1 MNAEIN
7 SGFLLSGTARVFE
20 NVVTYRLKDTKNN
33 ILAQGNLIAAAP
45 DIGQFGPFE
54 TNVSYSAPV
63 TQFGYLEVFTLSAK
77 DGSEIDKQIL
87 YLKFGQW
94 YNLAMADSESVD
106 IRFPQATIQE
116 LEKLADS
123 VGIEK
128 GEKEQRIISVVGRAV
143 RLLNLASQGDQ
154 TQIIKGPKIY
164 PIDIKTL

>member
-1 MNAEIN
+1 MKTPQINRLILLLLAIIFLFVVLDRHSRRAEISPPVSIAATPTIPQIEKNINIQTPKMNAEIN

-87 YLKFGQW
+87 YLKFGQ
-94 YNLAMADSESVD
+94 
-106 IRFPQATIQE
+106 
-116 LEKLADS
+116 
-123 VGIEK
+123 
-128 GEKEQRIISVVGRAV
+128 
-143 RLLNLASQGDQ
+143 
-154 TQIIKGPKIY
+154 
-164 PIDIKTL
+164 

>member
-1 MNAEIN
+1 
-7 SGFLLSGTARVFE
+7 
-20 NVVTYRLKDTKNN
+20 
-33 ILAQGNLIAAAP
+33 
-45 DIGQFGPFE
+45 
-54 TNVSYSAPV
+54 
-63 TQFGYLEVFTLSAK
+63 
-77 DGSEIDKQIL
+77 
-87 YLKFGQW
+87 
-94 YNLAMADSESVD
+94 MADSESVD